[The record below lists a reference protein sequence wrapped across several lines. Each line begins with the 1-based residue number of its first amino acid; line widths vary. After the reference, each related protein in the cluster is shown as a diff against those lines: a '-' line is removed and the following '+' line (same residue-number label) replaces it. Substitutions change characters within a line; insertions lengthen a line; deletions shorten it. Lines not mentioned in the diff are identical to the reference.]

1 MFKTNY
7 YKKNEDKIVVPKKTE
22 KQEVKSIL
30 KPNVNKHIYEN
41 IRNLIQ
47 GKEQETISNSDV
59 KEIKNKKNKLNIV

>member
-1 MFKTNY
+1 MFKKNY
-7 YKKNEDKIVVPKKTE
+7 YKKNEDKIVVPKKVE
-22 KQEVKSIL
+22 KQEVKSLI
-30 KPNVNKHIYEN
+30 KPNVNKNTYEN